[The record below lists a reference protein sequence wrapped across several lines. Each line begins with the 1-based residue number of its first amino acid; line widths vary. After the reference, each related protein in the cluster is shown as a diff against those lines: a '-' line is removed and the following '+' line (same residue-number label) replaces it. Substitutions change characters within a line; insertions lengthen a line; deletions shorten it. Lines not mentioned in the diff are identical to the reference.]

1 MSALFN
7 KNWCKAAGVRALK
20 TVAQT
25 CVAVMSSVT
34 LIQAVDWKVVAS
46 ASVLAGLLSVLT
58 SIGGLPELD
67 EKTGEV
73 KDDAPESNSQ

>member
-25 CVAVMSSVT
+25 CAAVMSSAT

-46 ASVLAGLLSVLT
+46 ASALSGLLSVLT

>member
-25 CVAVMSSVT
+25 CVAVMSSTT

-46 ASVLAGLLSVLT
+46 ASALSGLLSVLT